1 MSTKEKTLDELRD
14 ENRELRARLQ
24 EAEQTI
30 EAIQGGEVDA
40 FFRDETVVARGD
52 ALKPYQ
58 AFVEQMQQGAASLAL
73 DGTILY
79 ANMRFAEIVGRPL
92 EKAIGARFQ
101 EFAINPAVA
110 TALFKEAELGSARGE
125 LILAKPLHVIVPA
138 FVAIQRMVEDGGPD
152 FCMVLTDLTDIV
164 AARLLTSELEEKVR
178 ERTQAL
184 VAKNQELEGF
194 TYSVSHDMRTPLR
207 AMVSNAAIVVEEEG
221 ERLSDEGR
229 AGLDRLSNAA
239 VKMAKLLDDLLQYA
253 RIGVRELR
261 KAPTDLRG
269 LAEQVS
275 SELSTEFGPI
285 DLEVTLPER
294 TVVDVDPRILGMAL
308 HNLFDNASKYRKGDG
323 PAKIEFGMESRF
335 GERVFLVRD
344 HGIGFDMAYVHKL
357 FTPFERLHR
366 DAEYK
371 GTGIGLANVKRAVE
385 RHGGLVW
392 AEGAPGEGA
401 TFYFTVG

>member
-1 MSTKEKTLDELRD
+1 MDRTLTELEA

-40 FFRDETVVARGD
+40 FLRDEAVVARGD
-52 ALKPYQ
+52 ALRPYQ
-58 AFVEQMQQGAASLAL
+58 AFVEGMQQGAVSLAL

-92 EKAIGARFQ
+92 EKVIGCRFA
-101 EFAINPAVA
+101 EFALKPDLA
-110 TALFKEAELGSARGE
+110 TTLLKAAELDSARGE
-125 LILAKPLHVIVPA
+125 LILEKPAHIGVPA
-138 FVAIQRMVEDGGPD
+138 FVAIRRMETGGPD
-152 FCMVLTDLTDIV
+152 FCVVVTDLTDIV
-164 AARLLTSELEEKVR
+164 AARLLTSELEDKVH

-221 ERLSDEGR
+221 DRLSEEGR
-229 AGLDRLSNAA
+229 AGLDRLSSAA
-239 VKMAKLLDDLLQYA
+239 IKMAKLVDDLLQYA

-261 KAPTDLRG
+261 KVPTDLGG
-269 LAEQVS
+269 LAETVEDELS
-275 SELSTEFGPI
+275 SEYGPI
-285 DLEVTLPER
+285 ELRVTLSPG
-294 TVVDVDPRILGMAL
+294 TVVEIDPRILGMAL
-308 HNLFDNASKYRKGDG
+308 HNLFDNASKYRDGDG
-323 PAKIEFGMESRF
+323 IAHIEFGSENRY
-335 GERVFLVRD
+335 GETIYFVRD
-344 HGIGFDMAYVHKL
+344 RGIGFDMAYVHKL

-366 DAEYK
+366 ESEYK
-371 GTGIGLANVKRAVE
+371 GTGIGLANVKRAIE
-385 RHGGLVW
+385 RHDGLVW

-401 TFYFTVG
+401 TFYFTLG